1 MCNSKI
7 KNIEDKILDI
17 TKLATNTT
25 LNAKVNEVKNK
36 ITSITNLVTA
46 TAFTPVENKI
56 LSVSQKY

>member
-1 MCNSKI
+1 M
-7 KNIEDKILDI
+7 LDI